1 MKKIIAWSCF
11 IGLIWPG
18 LLWGEKVDLIA
29 IIVNPANTIEE
40 LSKGELARIYKGRLE
55 KWPDGQR
62 IFTIDSPVGSKIRR
76 RFHSVVL
83 KSNPLKKF
91 FKPGSPLP
99 FRPMISKSAFGTN
112 KLVSR
117 IPNAIGYL
125 YLDQVREGQKILK
138 IDGALPGEDG
148 YKIK

>member
-1 MKKIIAWSCF
+1 MM
-11 IGLIWPG
+11 WPG
-18 LLWGEKVDLIA
+18 LLWGEGGPIA
-29 IIVNPANTIEE
+29 IIVNQANGVEE
-40 LSKGELARIYKGRLE
+40 LSKSELARIYKGQLE

-62 IFTIDSPVGSKIRR
+62 IFAIDSPANAKIRR
-76 RFHSVVL
+76 RFYGVVL
-83 KSNPLKKF
+83 KSKPLKKF

-112 KLVSR
+112 KLVAR
-117 IPNAIGYL
+117 IPNAIGYV